1 MLWIYVLWDMIFSQ
15 NNKGYCISMGLSYL
29 LEKKKSSIVKKWFEF
44 VIDTYAPDAALF
56 FKNQTDDLLNPV
68 GGTTRSI
75 IEKLFEALL
84 KNVDADSIAATMEPL
99 IKIRAVQNF
108 SPSQAVGFLFVLKT
122 LIRKELKKE
131 LKKINPEELVWID
144 TRIDSLAL
152 IGFDVFVQCREK
164 IYDLRTNT
172 ERSKIYTAFARA
184 GLIKEIA
191 ADEPDLKFV

>member
-1 MLWIYVLWDMIFSQ
+1 
-15 NNKGYCISMGLSYL
+15 MGLRDL
-29 LEKKKSSIVKKWFEF
+29 LEKKKSAIVKKWFEF
-44 VIDTYAPDAALF
+44 VVDTYAPDAALF
-56 FKNQTDDLLNPV
+56 FKNQTDNFLNPV
-68 GGTTRSI
+68 GGTTRSVL
-75 IEKLFEALL
+75 EKLFKALL
-84 KNVDADSIAATMEPL
+84 EKVDADSIAVTMEPL
-99 IKIRAVQNF
+99 IKIRAVQSF

-131 LKKINPEELVWID
+131 LKKIDPEELVSID
-144 TRIDSLAL
+144 ARIDSLAL

-164 IYDLRTNT
+164 IYDLKTNT

>member
-1 MLWIYVLWDMIFSQ
+1 
-15 NNKGYCISMGLSYL
+15 MGLTDL

-44 VIDTYAPDAALF
+44 VADTYAPDAALF
-56 FKNQTDDLLNPV
+56 FKNQGDLFLNPV
-68 GGTTRSI
+68 GGTTQNI
-75 IEKLFEALL
+75 LEKLFETLL
-84 KNVDADSIAATMEPL
+84 QKADTDSTAVTMEPL

-122 LIRKELKKE
+122 LIRKEIKKE
-131 LKKINPEELVWID
+131 IKKIDPEELVSID
-144 TRIDSLAL
+144 TRIDSLVL

-164 IYDLRTNT
+164 IYDLKTNT

>member
-1 MLWIYVLWDMIFSQ
+1 MELKS
-15 NNKGYCISMGLSYL
+15 L
-29 LEKKKSSIVKKWFEF
+29 LENKKSSIVKKWFEL

-56 FKNQTDDLLNPV
+56 FKNQRDDFLNPV
-68 GGTTRSI
+68 GGTTRNI
-75 IEKLFEALL
+75 LETLFEALL
-84 KNVDADSIAATMEPL
+84 ENVDTKSIAVTLEPL
-99 IKIRAVQNF
+99 IKIRAVQKF
-108 SPSQAVGFLFVLKT
+108 SPSQAVGFLFALKA

-131 LKKINPEELVWID
+131 LKKINSEELDLVD

-164 IYDLRTNT
+164 IYDLRTQT

>member
-1 MLWIYVLWDMIFSQ
+1 MVFSQ
-15 NNKGYCISMGLSYL
+15 NNKGHYIGMGLTDL
-29 LEKKKSSIVKKWFEF
+29 LEKKQSSIVRKWFEF
-44 VIDTYAPDAALF
+44 VVDTYAPDAAMF
-56 FKNQTDDLLNPV
+56 FKNQGDHFLNPV
-68 GGTTRSI
+68 GGTTRNI
-75 IEKLFEALL
+75 LEKLFEALL
-84 KNVDADSIAATMEPL
+84 EKADADSIAVTLEPL

-131 LKKINPEELVWID
+131 IKNIDPEELVSID

-152 IGFDVFVQCREK
+152 IGFDVFVQSREK

>member
-1 MLWIYVLWDMIFSQ
+1 MIFSQ
-15 NNKGYCISMGLSYL
+15 NNKGHCISMELRYL
-29 LEKKKSSIVKKWFEF
+29 LENKKSSIVKKWFEF

-56 FKNQTDDLLNPV
+56 FKNQRDDFLNPV

-75 IEKLFEALL
+75 LETLFETLL
-84 KNVDADSIAATMEPL
+84 ENLDTDSIAVMLEPL
-99 IKIRAVQNF
+99 IKIRAVQKF
-108 SPSQAVGFLFVLKT
+108 SPSQAVGFLFALKT
-122 LIRKELKKE
+122 IIRKELKKE
-131 LKKINPEELVWID
+131 LKKIRPEELELVD

>member
-1 MLWIYVLWDMIFSQ
+1 
-15 NNKGYCISMGLSYL
+15 MGLTNL
-29 LEKKKSSIVKKWFEF
+29 LEKKKSSIVKRWFEF
-44 VIDTYAPDAALF
+44 VTDTYAPDAALF
-56 FKNQTDDLLNPV
+56 FKNQGDSFLNPV

-75 IEKLFEALL
+75 LEKLFEALL
-84 KNVDADSIAATMEPL
+84 HKADADSIAVTMEPL
-99 IKIRAVQNF
+99 IKIRAVQSF

-131 LKKINPEELVWID
+131 IKKIDPEELVSID
-144 TRIDSLAL
+144 ARIDSLAL

-164 IYDLRTNT
+164 IYDLKTNT

>member
-1 MLWIYVLWDMIFSQ
+1 
-15 NNKGYCISMGLSYL
+15 MGLTDL

-44 VIDTYAPDAALF
+44 VVNTYAPDAALF
-56 FKNQTDDLLNPV
+56 FKNQTDNFLNPV

-75 IEKLFEALL
+75 LEKLFEALL
-84 KNVDADSIAATMEPL
+84 KKVDADSIAVTMEPL
-99 IKIRAVQNF
+99 IKIRAVQSF

-122 LIRKELKKE
+122 IIRKELKKE
-131 LKKINPEELVWID
+131 LKKIDPEELVSID
-144 TRIDSLAL
+144 ARIDSLAL
-152 IGFDVFVQCREK
+152 LGFDIFVQCREK
-164 IYDLRTNT
+164 IYDLKANT

>member
-1 MLWIYVLWDMIFSQ
+1 MQDMVFSQ
-15 NNKGYCISMGLSYL
+15 NDKGHGIGMGLKDL
-29 LEKKKSSIVKKWFEF
+29 LEKKKSPIVKKWFEF

-56 FKNQTDDLLNPV
+56 FKNQRDSFLNPV

-75 IEKLFEALL
+75 LEKLFDTLL
-84 KNVDADSIAATMEPL
+84 ENIDSGNISITLEPL

-108 SPSQAVGFLFVLKT
+108 SPSQAVGFLFALKR
-122 LIRKELKKE
+122 LIRQELKNE
-131 LKKINPEELVWID
+131 LTQINPEELVSMD

-191 ADEPDLKFV
+191 ADEPDLKFI

>member
-1 MLWIYVLWDMIFSQ
+1 
-15 NNKGYCISMGLSYL
+15 MGLSYL
-29 LEKKKSSIVKKWFEF
+29 LENKKSSIVKKWFEF

-56 FKNQTDDLLNPV
+56 FKNQGDDFLNPV

-75 IEKLFEALL
+75 LEKLFETLL

-108 SPSQAVGFLFVLKT
+108 SPSQAVGFLFVLKI

-131 LKKINPEELVWID
+131 LKKINPEELVLVD

-152 IGFDVFVQCREK
+152 IGFDIFVQCREK
-164 IYDLRTNT
+164 IYDLKTNT

>member
-1 MLWIYVLWDMIFSQ
+1 MELKS
-15 NNKGYCISMGLSYL
+15 L
-29 LEKKKSSIVKKWFEF
+29 LENKKPSIVKKWFEL

-56 FKNQTDDLLNPV
+56 FKNQRDDFLNPV
-68 GGTTRSI
+68 GGTTRNI
-75 IEKLFEALL
+75 LETLFEALL
-84 KNVDADSIAATMEPL
+84 ENVDTESIAVTLEPL
-99 IKIRAVQNF
+99 IKIRAVQKF
-108 SPSQAVGFLFVLKT
+108 SPSQAVGFLFALKA

-131 LKKINPEELVWID
+131 LIKINSEELDLVD

-164 IYDLRTNT
+164 IYDLRTQT

>member
-29 LEKKKSSIVKKWFEF
+29 LENKKSSIVKKWFEF

-56 FKNQTDDLLNPV
+56 FKNQGDDFLNPV

-75 IEKLFEALL
+75 LEKLFETLL

-108 SPSQAVGFLFVLKT
+108 SPSQAVGFLFVLKI

-131 LKKINPEELVWID
+131 LKKINPEELVLVD

-152 IGFDVFVQCREK
+152 IGFDVFVRCREK
-164 IYDLRTNT
+164 IYDLKTNT

>member
-1 MLWIYVLWDMIFSQ
+1 
-15 NNKGYCISMGLSYL
+15 MGLRNL
-29 LEKKKSSIVKKWFEF
+29 LENKKSSIINKWFEF
-44 VIDTYAPDAALF
+44 VTDTYAPDAALF
-56 FKNQTDDLLNPV
+56 IKNQGDGFLNPV

-75 IEKLFEALL
+75 LDKLFEAILE
-84 KNVDADSIAATMEPL
+84 KADADGIADTLAPL
-99 IKIRAVQNF
+99 VKIRAVQNF

-122 LIRKELKKE
+122 IIRKELKKE
-131 LKKINPEELVWID
+131 IKKINPEELVSID

-152 IGFDVFVQCREK
+152 IGFDIFMQCREK
-164 IYDLRTNT
+164 IYDLKTNT

>member
-1 MLWIYVLWDMIFSQ
+1 
-15 NNKGYCISMGLSYL
+15 MGLTDL

-44 VIDTYAPDAALF
+44 VADTYAPDAALF
-56 FKNQTDDLLNPV
+56 FKNQRDSFLNPV

-75 IEKLFEALL
+75 LEQLFETLL
-84 KNVDADSIAATMEPL
+84 KNIDADNIAVTMEPL
-99 IKIRAVQNF
+99 IKIRAVQKF

-131 LKKINPEELVWID
+131 IKKIDPEELVSID
-144 TRIDSLAL
+144 ARIDSLAL

-164 IYDLRTNT
+164 IYDLKTNT

>member
-1 MLWIYVLWDMIFSQ
+1 MWDMIFSK
-15 NNKGYCISMGLSYL
+15 NNKGYCISMGLRSL
-29 LEKKKSSIVKKWFEF
+29 LENKKSSIVKKWFEF

-56 FKNQTDDLLNPV
+56 FKNQGDNFLNPV

-75 IEKLFEALL
+75 LEKLFETLL
-84 KNVDADSIAATMEPL
+84 KDADADSIAATMEPL

-108 SPSQAVGFLFVLKT
+108 SPSQAVGFLFVLKI

-131 LKKINPEELVWID
+131 LKKINPEELVLVD

-152 IGFDVFVQCREK
+152 IGFDVFVRCREK

>member
-1 MLWIYVLWDMIFSQ
+1 
-15 NNKGYCISMGLSYL
+15 MGLRSL
-29 LEKKKSSIVKKWFEF
+29 LENKKSSIVKKWFEF
-44 VIDTYAPDAALF
+44 VVDTYAPDAALF
-56 FKNQTDDLLNPV
+56 FKNQGDNFLNPV

-75 IEKLFEALL
+75 LEKLFEALL
-84 KNVDADSIAATMEPL
+84 QKADADSIAVTMEPL
-99 IKIRAVQNF
+99 IKIRAVQSF

-131 LKKINPEELVWID
+131 IKKIDPEELVSID
-144 TRIDSLAL
+144 ARIDSLAL
-152 IGFDVFVQCREK
+152 IGFDVFMQCREK
-164 IYDLRTNT
+164 IYDLKTNT

>member
-1 MLWIYVLWDMIFSQ
+1 VT
-15 NNKGYCISMGLSYL
+15 
-29 LEKKKSSIVKKWFEF
+29 
-44 VIDTYAPDAALF
+44 DTYAPDAALF
-56 FKNQTDDLLNPV
+56 FKNQGDGFLNPV

-75 IEKLFEALL
+75 LEKLFEAIL
-84 KNVDADSIAATMEPL
+84 KKTDADSIAVTLEPL

-122 LIRKELKKE
+122 IIHKELKKE
-131 LKKINPEELVWID
+131 LKKINPEELVSID
-144 TRIDSLAL
+144 ARIDSLAL
-152 IGFDVFVQCREK
+152 IGFDIFMRCREK
-164 IYDLRTNT
+164 IYDLKTNT

>member
-1 MLWIYVLWDMIFSQ
+1 MELKS
-15 NNKGYCISMGLSYL
+15 L
-29 LEKKKSSIVKKWFEF
+29 LENKKSSIVKKWFEL

-56 FKNQTDDLLNPV
+56 FKNQRDDFLNPV
-68 GGTTRSI
+68 GGTTRNI
-75 IEKLFEALL
+75 LETLFEALL
-84 KNVDADSIAATMEPL
+84 ENVDTKSIAVTLEPL
-99 IKIRAVQNF
+99 IKIRAVQKF
-108 SPSQAVGFLFVLKT
+108 SPSQAVGFLFALKA

-131 LKKINPEELVWID
+131 LIKINSEELDLVD

-164 IYDLRTNT
+164 IYDLRTQT

>member
-1 MLWIYVLWDMIFSQ
+1 MELRS
-15 NNKGYCISMGLSYL
+15 L
-29 LEKKKSSIVKKWFEF
+29 LEKKKSSIVKKWFEI

-56 FKNQTDDLLNPV
+56 FKNQKDDFLNPV
-68 GGTTRSI
+68 GGTTRNI
-75 IEKLFEALL
+75 LETLFETLL
-84 KNVDADSIAATMEPL
+84 ENIDTDSVAVMLEPL

-108 SPSQAVGFLFVLKT
+108 SPSQAVGFLFALKT

-131 LKKINPEELVWID
+131 LKKISPGELDLVD

-164 IYDLRTNT
+164 IYDLRTHT

>member
-1 MLWIYVLWDMIFSQ
+1 MRDRVFGQ
-15 NNKGYCISMGLSYL
+15 KNKEHCIGMELKSL
-29 LEKKKSSIVKKWFEF
+29 LENKKPSIVKKWFEL

-56 FKNQTDDLLNPV
+56 FKNQRDDFLNPV
-68 GGTTRSI
+68 GGTTRNI
-75 IEKLFEALL
+75 LETLFEALL
-84 KNVDADSIAATMEPL
+84 ENVDTKSIAVTLEPL
-99 IKIRAVQNF
+99 IKIRAVQKF
-108 SPSQAVGFLFVLKT
+108 SPSQAVGFLFALKA

-131 LKKINPEELVWID
+131 LIKINSEELDLVD

-164 IYDLRTNT
+164 IYDLRTQT